1 MNSQT
6 SSTTPETAKLVL
18 VTGTTLVPAGV
29 ITSIRDRGFRIRHVR
44 EDQLDADGLARA
56 LEGVHG
62 YLIGGF
68 ETPLPAHFDAAVD
81 LEAVAWTGTDYKPH
95 VPGWPRAVERGVTLI
110 AAPGANAVSVAEFT
124 LLLMLSVARPMLNR
138 ISVPGREPGALSE
151 PGLELS
157 GRRLGIIG
165 LGRIGAHVA
174 RMARFGLGME
184 IAHYTPRRNH
194 PVEAALGIRAM
205 SKQDLLRQSHIIS
218 LHRPG
223 PAPGE
228 PPELGKAELNGLRD
242 GAIVVNVSHPG
253 LIDHAAL
260 LQVCHTKGIRAA
272 FDGVGEGPEWDALTA
287 LGPDRFLAVGQMG
300 FHTNTAN
307 QRACAQVADE
317 LCDVLSRRTTAP

>member
-1 MNSQT
+1 MSQ
-6 SSTTPETAKLVL
+6 SAKLVL
-18 VTGTTLVPAGV
+18 VTGTSLVPAAV
-29 ITSIRDRGFRIRHVR
+29 IAGIRDRGFRVRHV
-44 EDQLDADGLARA
+44 EDDQLDADGLAQA
-56 LEGVHG
+56 LEGAHG

-68 ETPLPAHFDAAVD
+68 EAPLSAHFDAAD
-81 LEAVAWTGTDYKPH
+81 ELEAVAWTGTDYRPH
-95 VPGWPRAVERGVTLI
+95 VPGWPRAVERGVALL

-124 LLLMLSVARPMLNR
+124 LLLMLAVARPMLNR
-138 ISVPGREPGALSE
+138 IALPGREPGALSE

-184 IAHYTPRRNH
+184 IAHYSPRRNE
-194 PVEAALGIRAM
+194 PVEAALGVRYMA
-205 SKQDLLRQSHIIS
+205 KHELLRQSHVVS

-228 PPELGKAELNGLRD
+228 RPELGKPELNELRD
-242 GAIVVNVSHPG
+242 GAIVLNVSHPG
-253 LIDHAAL
+253 LVDHAAL

-287 LGPDRFLAVGQMG
+287 LGPERFLATGQMG
-300 FHTNTAN
+300 FHTHTAN

-317 LCDVLSRRTTAP
+317 LCAILS